1 MSPVRDSIGFF
12 DHCAGPLS
20 ASADYSRNTVLCKK
34 GGCGD
39 GPRKGEKARAGNKP
53 GSVVDNH
60 SSGTTV
66 TDRL

>member
-12 DHCAGPLS
+12 DVPAGPLE
-20 ASADYSRNTVLCKK
+20 ACADYLRSAVSCKK
-34 GGCGD
+34 GRCGD

-60 SSGTTV
+60 SSGTAV
-66 TDRL
+66 ADCL